1 MRTCM
6 LMGFLWMT
14 TAMNGAEAKLA
25 DRHWAYQKPVRPT
38 LPKTN
43 SNWPRNAIDY
53 FVLHRLETNNLQRSP
68 AASPEQLLRRL
79 HLDGC
84 ETKLKIICNDSAS
97 PGVC

>member
-1 MRTCM
+1 MRICV
-6 LMGFLWMT
+6 LMALLWI
-14 TAMNGAEAKLA
+14 AMAMESAETKLTNG
-25 DRHWAYQKPVRPT
+25 HWAYQKPVRPT